1 MESVLPAGMLAER
14 PWIIDVTIHTNASK
28 SRPSLKSRRRRGV
41 ARIERSGSKG
51 VISYA
56 QE

>member
-14 PWIIDVTIHTNASK
+14 PWIIDVTILTKASK
-28 SRPSLKSRRRRGV
+28 SGPSLKSRRRRVV